1 MRNNT
6 SKKKIAA
13 VVVAI
18 LVLLYVGPMVGMVL
32 AAIICL
38 SKTLE
43 WGILPFL
50 LMYAVIGGAVLAGGL
65 IALAQRLREIDG
77 GEEEDAKKY

>member
-32 AAIICL
+32 AAIIGL

-50 LMYAVIGGAVLAGGL
+50 LMYAVIGGAVLAGVL
-65 IALAQRLREIDG
+65 IALAQGLREIDG
-77 GEEEDAKKY
+77 GEEENAKKY

>member
-6 SKKKIAA
+6 NKKKIAA

-32 AAIICL
+32 AAIIGL

-50 LMYAVIGGAVLAGGL
+50 LMYAVIGGAVLAGVL
-65 IALAQRLREIDG
+65 IRSKTSIFTILFV
-77 GEEEDAKKY
+77 